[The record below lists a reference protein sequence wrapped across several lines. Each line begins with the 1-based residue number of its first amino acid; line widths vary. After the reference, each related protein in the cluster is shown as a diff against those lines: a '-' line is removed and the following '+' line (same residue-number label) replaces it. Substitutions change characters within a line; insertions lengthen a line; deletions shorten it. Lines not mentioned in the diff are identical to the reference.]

1 MFKVNFNICM
11 WVDWFCVRM
20 CWNIKRKE
28 SVLLVCFILYVLGY
42 MEIIVGNV
50 FFNFLNVEDFMKN
63 G

>member
-1 MFKVNFNICM
+1 M